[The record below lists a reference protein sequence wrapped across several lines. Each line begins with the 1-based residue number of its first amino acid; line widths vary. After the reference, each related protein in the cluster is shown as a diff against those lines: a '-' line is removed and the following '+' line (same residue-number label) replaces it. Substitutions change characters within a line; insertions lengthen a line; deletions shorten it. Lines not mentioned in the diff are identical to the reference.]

1 MALQVSRR
9 SLLLDGAAAVGFALL
24 PQVALLRTATT
35 APGAAVVWLL
45 SVAAASP
52 LIVRRIWPVPVFAVV
67 LAVACVAVP
76 FGLGPAFFLAA
87 AYVLYAVAVRQ
98 PRRRGLSA
106 VFIGGM
112 SAAVAVGL
120 AVGGSHARSGTGV
133 IGTVLG
139 VVVLGATWAA
149 GRAVSEQ
156 REATQRAIWQA
167 AEQAKVE
174 ERLRIAREMHDV
186 VTHSVGV
193 IAVKAGVANH
203 VLVSHPEEARN
214 ALVVIEDVSRK
225 ALREMRAMLGVL
237 RTDRPRAEGLQPAPS
252 LPNLRDLAETAQG
265 AGVQVELD
273 VRHGDEIP
281 DGVALSAFRIVQEA
295 LTNVVKHAAPTSCR
309 VLLTT
314 EKGTVTIE
322 VTDDGPR
329 SEHRQRSDGGGL
341 GLIGMRERAAA
352 HGGTVTAGPRSDGG
366 FTLTAT
372 LRC

>member
-1 MALQVSRR
+1 MARLLSRR

-24 PQVALLRTATT
+24 PQVTLLRTAAA
-35 APGAAVVWLL
+35 APGSAVVWLL
-45 SVAAASP
+45 SVAAAAP
-52 LIVRRIWPVPVFAVV
+52 LTVRRIWPVPVFAVV

-87 AYVLYAVAVRQ
+87 AYALYAVAVVQ

-106 VFIGGM
+106 AFVGGV
-112 SAAVAVGL
+112 SVAVAVGL
-120 AVGGSHARSGTGV
+120 TVGGSNARGNTGV
-133 IGTVLG
+133 TGTALG
-139 VVVLGATWAA
+139 VVVMGATWAA

-156 REATQRAIWQA
+156 REATRRAIRQT

-174 ERLRIAREMHDV
+174 ERLRIARDMHDV
-186 VTHSVGV
+186 VTHSMGL
-193 IAVKAGVANH
+193 IAIKASVANH
-203 VLVSHPEEARN
+203 VLVSHPEEASN
-214 ALVVIEDVSRK
+214 ALVVIEDVSRG

-237 RTDRPRAEGLQPAPS
+237 RTERAGAEGLHPVPS
-252 LPNLRDLAETAQG
+252 LPNLRDLTGTAEA

-309 VLLTT
+309 VRLTA
-314 EKGTVTIE
+314 ESGAVTIE

-329 SEHRQRSDGGGL
+329 SPHRRCPEGGGL
-341 GLIGMRERAAA
+341 GLIGMWERAAA
-352 HGGTVTAGPRSDGG
+352 HGGTVTAGPRADGG
-366 FTLTAT
+366 FSVNAT
-372 LRC
+372 LRY

>member
-1 MALQVSRR
+1 MAVLPSRR

-24 PQVALLRTATT
+24 PQVTLLRTGT
-35 APGAAVVWLL
+35 AVPSAAVVWPL
-45 SVAAASP
+45 SVAAAAP
-52 LIVRRIWPVPVFAVV
+52 LAVRRIWPVPVFVVV

-87 AYVLYAVAVRQ
+87 AYALYAVAIVQ

-106 VFIGGM
+106 AFVGGVTV
-112 SAAVAVGL
+112 AVAVGL
-120 AVGGSHARSGTGV
+120 AVGGSNAHGSTGITGV
-133 IGTVLG
+133 ALG
-139 VVVLGATWAA
+139 VVVMGATWAA

-156 REATQRAIWQA
+156 REATRRAIRHT

-186 VTHSVGV
+186 VTHSMGL
-193 IAVKAGVANH
+193 IAIKASVANH

-214 ALVVIEDVSRK
+214 ALVVIEDVSRG

-237 RTDRPRAEGLQPAPS
+237 RTERPGAEGLQPAPS
-252 LPNLRDLAETAQG
+252 LPNLRDLAATAQA
-265 AGVQVELD
+265 AGVDVELD
-273 VRHGDEIP
+273 VRHEDEIP

-295 LTNVVKHAAPTSCR
+295 MTNVVKHAAPTSCR
-309 VLLTT
+309 VRLTA
-314 EKGTVTIE
+314 ENGTITIE

-329 SEHRQRSDGGGL
+329 SPHRPSADGSGL

-352 HGGTVTAGPRSDGG
+352 HGGTVTAGPRADGG
-366 FTLTAT
+366 FTVTAT
-372 LRC
+372 LCY